1 MYGVVRDTG
10 CRTERLR
17 SHPSNL
23 LELVLAKGSS
33 MHTAAPVPGS
43 AGTPSPDWP
52 ARTATLLEEVRARSP
67 LVQCITNTVVQ
78 NVTANVLLALGASAA
93 MVDVTTEA
101 GPFARVADALLVN
114 TGTPHPEPRAA
125 SVEAATAAVEAR
137 TPWVL
142 DPVAVG
148 SLPVRTALAHDLL
161 ALRPTVLRGN
171 ASEVLALLGAADG
184 GRGVDSTAATD
195 EARTAALRASDGRL
209 VGAVAVSGPVDLLVA
224 PGTGVVRVANG
235 TPLLTRITGGGC
247 ALGAVIAAFAA
258 VTPDDPGA
266 AAVAGTVV
274 HTVAAELAARDAGG
288 PGTFQPLLLD
298 RLASLTPDDV
308 VRVARVTTESAPS
321 PGTEPAATT
330 AGVRP

>member
-1 MYGVVRDTG
+1 
-10 CRTERLR
+10 
-17 SHPSNL
+17 
-23 LELVLAKGSS
+23 

-93 MVDVTTEA
+93 MVDVTSEA

-125 SVEAATAAVEAR
+125 SVEAATAAVDAR

-195 EARTAALRASDGRL
+195 EARTAVLRAADGRL

-288 PGTFQPLLLD
+288 PGTFQPLFLD

-330 AGVRP
+330 TGVRP